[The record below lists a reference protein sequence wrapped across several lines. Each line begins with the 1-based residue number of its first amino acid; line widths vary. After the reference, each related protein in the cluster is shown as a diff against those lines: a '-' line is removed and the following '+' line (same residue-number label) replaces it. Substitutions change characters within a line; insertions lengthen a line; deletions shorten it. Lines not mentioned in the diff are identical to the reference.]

1 MVGATWH
8 MAKCGYFIS
17 PFWLLALF
25 PGIVILTGVNLAG
38 ISGWDDFSHWVPNAL
53 YLFHNDGVPRLTMA
67 AAHSVWPSYPYAIPF
82 LTYLASLLAGGF
94 LMQGGAMFN
103 FLLLLAFAAML
114 ARTKLPT
121 PDAEPSGPFAG
132 GTTLNVRTFGLTGL
146 ALLVTTLANP
156 SFNASFTMT
165 NEGDT
170 STMILVGG
178 LGLLLW
184 QLIDALR
191 QKMSG
196 VVRDF
201 TVQIALTATALV
213 LIKQV
218 DFILLGLL
226 VFAFLVVAWK
236 NQILKRALLQL
247 PFMLALPLILH
258 LIWRHFVDVEMSGVG
273 FQFYH

>member
-1 MVGATWH
+1 MVYDFSCSDHIEFLDKLLPALASVCAVLFVLAGMSALGALVQRRSEFRATDVFCGWGVVAAFMTLVAVLFSHALLWAGLILAVFMVGATWRT
-8 MAKCGYFIS
+8 AKCGYFIS

-132 GTTLNVRTFGLTGL
+132 GTTLNVRTFG
-146 ALLVTTLANP
+146 
-156 SFNASFTMT
+156 
-165 NEGDT
+165 
-170 STMILVGG
+170 
-178 LGLLLW
+178 
-184 QLIDALR
+184 
-191 QKMSG
+191 
-196 VVRDF
+196 
-201 TVQIALTATALV
+201 
-213 LIKQV
+213 
-218 DFILLGLL
+218 
-226 VFAFLVVAWK
+226 
-236 NQILKRALLQL
+236 
-247 PFMLALPLILH
+247 
-258 LIWRHFVDVEMSGVG
+258 
-273 FQFYH
+273 